1 MHVKQIKQ
9 TNQCWG
15 LQLTNYGAA
24 NKQPVPAHAWCS
36 EARLPPCAPCTHHVV
51 ADHVRQRGQQRPGR
65 HGLLALLQR
74 RPAHLIPLLEVVL
87 LQLLPAPASSA
98 ERGREVAQVSMVT
111 QRKAELQQ
119 QSSTRR
125 EAASNH
131 AATHLYL
138 FFRLLPPPSAA
149 VAARR
154 CWRLLQIADR
164 GRGVP
169 QLVTTAGG
177 GGGGSD
183 SGSRGDLAL
192 HACDCA
198 HLIRSKRNER
208 RACSSLA
215 ATLSS
220 VPLPTA
226 LAGRRGTC
234 CTIPVH
240 PCRARWS
247 SRLRY
252 KPLLRV
258 GLCRRAFNRLLRVS
272 CQWKRSVSR
281 CSAARE
287 AHCEPWMATGSASRA
302 AAAAHPPLLLQSPL
316 IYSAVATLVLLTM
329 PAMMNVTDR
338 RLWGSQQPVHNAP
351 VLNCAMGGCPPPR
364 ALGICCGVGLDFCS
378 NQGMR

>member
-1 MHVKQIKQ
+1 MRTTRKARKRMGAGICGRVCGKGGSGVMHVKQIKQ

-154 CWRLLQIADR
+154 CRRLLQIADR
-164 GRGVP
+164 GVC
-169 QLVTTAGG
+169 L
-177 GGGGSD
+177 
-183 SGSRGDLAL
+183 
-192 HACDCA
+192 
-198 HLIRSKRNER
+198 
-208 RACSSLA
+208 SL
-215 ATLSS
+215 
-220 VPLPTA
+220 
-226 LAGRRGTC
+226 
-234 CTIPVH
+234 
-240 PCRARWS
+240 
-247 SRLRY
+247 SRL
-252 KPLLRV
+252 LAV
-258 GLCRRAFNRLLRVS
+258 
-272 CQWKRSVSR
+272 
-281 CSAARE
+281 
-287 AHCEPWMATGSASRA
+287 A
-302 AAAAHPPLLLQSPL
+302 AAAATAAAAVTLRCMHATARISSAARGTSDAPAAAWQRRYPRCRCQQRSPAAEGRAAR
-316 IYSAVATLVLLTM
+316 SQFTHAAPAGRADCAT
-329 PAMMNVTDR
+329 
-338 RLWGSQQPVHNAP
+338 SH
-351 VLNCAMGGCPPPR
+351 
-364 ALGICCGVGLDFCS
+364 CCGLVFAAEPLTAFCVFLVS
-378 NQGMR
+378 GSAR